1 MQALSAEKRG
11 EMKRRD
17 FFRTAAAF
25 AAAAPI
31 SSKGDTRPAAR
42 RQEPGLQQDFVAG
55 EPVLE
60 SPAENSI
67 GVAWAVNRLSTGCVE
82 IADNLEMKGARIVKT
97 GELPLA
103 CLDDQALVA
112 RVTGLKPATR
122 YWYRTVT
129 QEVLSDNNP
138 GCAKIRKGK
147 RLEGRRHS
155 FVTPGAKA
163 ESRFCVM
170 NDTHAAWKS
179 FAFTSTKLKALAPPV
194 VVWNGDALNCTD
206 EKNVAVRTFLSPLV
220 PTKDYASEIPV
231 LWVNGNHDFE
241 GMYARHLGEVM
252 IGRDLR
258 ERKPEYLELTRN
270 FAVRQ
275 GDIALVGLDT
285 GEGIHDDDA
294 RLCGLGSF
302 SRYRTLQTLWLED
315 ALSSSE
321 VSSAPFVVAFCHI
334 PLWNTGENPFGCEE
348 PREKGCASWIRECYE
363 QWGPVLDR
371 YGVQLVVCGH
381 EHYHRW
387 DDAIPGFR
395 WKQVVG
401 GGPELG
407 IPQWGEKG
415 QRYYPTLI
423 EGKVTDGKLAVKVH
437 DTWRDRVVSERTFL
451 PRSSG

>member
-1 MQALSAEKRG
+1 
-11 EMKRRD
+11 MKRRN
-17 FFRTAAAF
+17 FFRTAVAF

-31 SSKGDTRPAAR
+31 SVKGDLGPAAG
-42 RQEPGLQQDFVAG
+42 RQESGMLQAFIAG
-55 EPVLE
+55 DPVLE

-67 GVAWAVNRLSTGCVE
+67 GVAWAVNRLSTGSVE
-82 IADNLEMKGARIVKT
+82 IADNPEMKGACTVKT

-103 CLDDQALVA
+103 SLDDQALVA

-129 QEVLSDNNP
+129 QEVLSDHNP
-138 GCAKIRKGK
+138 GYAKIRKGK
-147 RLEGRRHS
+147 KLEGGIHS
-155 FVTPGAKA
+155 FVTPGIKA

-179 FAFTSTKLKALAPPV
+179 FAFTSAKLKTLAPPV
-194 VVWNGDALNCTD
+194 VVWNGDALNCTE
-206 EKNVAVRTFLSPLV
+206 EKKVAVRTFLSPLV
-220 PTKDYASEIPV
+220 PTKDYASEIPI

-241 GMYARHLGEVM
+241 GLYASHLDEVM
-252 IGRDLR
+252 IRRDLR

-285 GEGIHDDDA
+285 GEGIHDDDE

-302 SRYRTLQTLWLED
+302 SRYRVLQTQWLEEV
-315 ALSSSE
+315 LSRYDIAF
-321 VSSAPFVVAFCHI
+321 APFVVAFCHI

-371 YGVQLVVCGH
+371 HGVQLVVCGH

-387 DDAIPGFR
+387 DDDIPRFR
-395 WKQVVG
+395 WKQVLG

-407 IPQWGEKG
+407 IHQWGEKG
-415 QRYYPTLI
+415 KRYYPTLI
-423 EGKVTDGKLAVKVH
+423 EGFAEDGAMTIRVH
-437 DTWRDRVVSERTFL
+437 DTWRNRVVSERLFP
-451 PRSSG
+451 PRKNGSAG